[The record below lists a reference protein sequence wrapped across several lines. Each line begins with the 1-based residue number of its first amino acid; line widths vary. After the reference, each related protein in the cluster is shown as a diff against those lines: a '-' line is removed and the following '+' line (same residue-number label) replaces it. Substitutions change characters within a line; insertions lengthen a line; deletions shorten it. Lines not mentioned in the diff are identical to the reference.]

1 MIEFFIV
8 TAFISIMILLIY
20 SPAIYH
26 YVLFLYYD
34 KKFHQELQAL
44 EDSGFFDKCRLVV
57 TKPLGLGPEPA
68 GTISF
73 ADVMKNQEFAI
84 KSTIALMSELEG

>member
-1 MIEFFIV
+1 MIEFLIV
-8 TAFISIMILLIY
+8 MAFISIVILLIY

-44 EDSGFFDKCRLVV
+44 EDGGFFDKCRLVV
-57 TKPLGLGPEPA
+57 TKPLELGPEPA

-73 ADVMKNQEFAI
+73 ADAHKNQDFAMN
-84 KSTIALMSELEG
+84 TIMGLVRC